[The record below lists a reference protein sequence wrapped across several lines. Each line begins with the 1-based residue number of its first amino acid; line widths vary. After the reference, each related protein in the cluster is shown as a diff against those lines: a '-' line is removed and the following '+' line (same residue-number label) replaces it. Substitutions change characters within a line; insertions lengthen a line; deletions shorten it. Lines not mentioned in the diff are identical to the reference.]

1 VTTIVDEIA
10 DLFAGVGTMAYLG
23 ESVSIAEHM
32 LQTADAA
39 EQDGASAELIA
50 AALLHDLGHLVH
62 TMPEDSA
69 DHGIDTAH
77 EEVGAR
83 WLSSAFPQA
92 VVAPIRLHVAAKRYL
107 CATSPEYMAVL
118 SPASVHSLMLQGG
131 PMTPDEA
138 AEFEALPHSA
148 DAVRVRRWDD
158 RGKVAGR
165 AVRAFD
171 HYRPL
176 LEEQARSAILEG

>member
-1 VTTIVDEIA
+1 VSSVVDNIA
-10 DLFAGVGTMAYLG
+10 AIFNDRGGQAYLG
-23 ESVSIAEHM
+23 EPVSIAEHM

-39 EQDGASAELIA
+39 ERDGAPAEVVV

-62 TMPEDSA
+62 GLADDSA
-69 DHGIDTAH
+69 DFGIDTVH

-83 WLSSAFPQA
+83 WLSRVFGPN
-92 VVAPIRLHVAAKRYL
+92 VAEPVRLHVAAKRYL
-107 CATSPEYMAVL
+107 CATTPEYLDVL

-131 PMTPDEA
+131 PFAA
-138 AEFEALPHSA
+138 AEAEAFAALPHAA

-158 RGKVAGR
+158 VGKVPGR
-165 AVRAFD
+165 VTPPFD

-176 LEEQARSAILEG
+176 LEACLAVA